1 MKKNNY
7 FCAIETKNTQMKS
20 LHIITPV
27 KDSIA
32 TTLDTIKAIMS
43 SEITVPFTYT
53 IYNDNSTAEN
63 TEILRKASEEYF
75 KQNMTN

>member
-1 MKKNNY
+1 
-7 FCAIETKNTQMKS
+7 MKS

-63 TEILRKASEEYF
+63 TEILRKASAYF
-75 KQNMTN
+75 AMTELNRRSKT

>member
-1 MKKNNY
+1 
-7 FCAIETKNTQMKS
+7 MKS

-63 TEILRKASEEYF
+63 TEILRNASEEYGF
-75 KQNMTN
+75 TLVNIAELTYQKLLKFYLT